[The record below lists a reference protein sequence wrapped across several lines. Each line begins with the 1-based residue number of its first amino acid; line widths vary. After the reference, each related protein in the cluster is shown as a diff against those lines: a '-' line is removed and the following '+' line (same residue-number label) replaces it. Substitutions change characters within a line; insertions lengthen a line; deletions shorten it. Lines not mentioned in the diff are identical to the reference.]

1 MKARSIETALEKVS
15 RVITDRY
22 GLRLVCE
29 GNSCKTDGRIIY
41 LPSLPEDVPE
51 ELLGA
56 VRGCADHECVHAI
69 YTQTRAGPAFH
80 KKHGPQV
87 FAILNALEDARV
99 ERLMSRK
106 FPGAKLNIE
115 DAFRFLCEIRHRDPT
130 ADTFRSF
137 VSALY
142 TRASGRPDQ
151 PWISKVGYE
160 LAQDCRAELSELASC
175 RNTKQV
181 ADLTLRIW
189 EKMRELF
196 EAKEQ
201 EAEVPD
207 ASGATGQGTHGQAG
221 QVGSGDGQSQEPEGS
236 PQDRANGRVSPA
248 DTGPGGS
255 APMDQLKSLIE
266 NEVRALC
273 PPEASSYRAYTTRYD
288 VVEVPEPDRNF
299 DHHREMEALR
309 PYVSGV
315 RRRLLQTLMGRSET
329 RWLGDKA
336 KGRLDPRALHRLTAG
351 RSVKVF
357 RQHAK
362 TKGGATA
369 CSLLLDLSSSM
380 SGAQIELCKQ
390 LALVFAETL
399 HVIGFATEV
408 IGFSTVDRDLRSEVA
423 QESGADIDDLAK
435 RFARFVPL
443 YHAIYKQFNE
453 HWLTAAARFGGIR
466 TQSLTPLGESLLFA
480 GKRLAH
486 RPEKRKVLFCLTDGK
501 PVVGA
506 WDEQVTL
513 NHACETVRKLSQAGI
528 EPVGIGILEP
538 LVADIFPRHAVIHA
552 LQELPQGFLGQLC
565 SVLTDR
571 R

>member
-1 MKARSIETALEKVS
+1 MKAKSLETALEKVS

-56 VRGCADHECVHAI
+56 VRGCADHECAHAI
-69 YTQTRAGPAFH
+69 YTQTRLGPGFQ
-80 KKHGPQV
+80 KKHGPHA

-115 DAFRFLCEIRHRDPT
+115 DAFRFLSEMRHREPT
-130 ADTFRSF
+130 TDTFRSF

-151 PWISKVGYE
+151 PWISAVGYE
-160 LAQDCRAELSELASC
+160 LAQECRPELSELPSC
-175 RNTKQV
+175 RNTKQA
-181 ADLTLRIW
+181 ADLAVRIW
-189 EKMRELF
+189 GKMRELF
-196 EAKEQ
+196 EAEGKET
-201 EAEVPD
+201 ESPD
-207 ASGATGQGTHGQAG
+207 ASGAAGQGTHGQAG
-221 QVGSGDGQSQEPEGS
+221 QGGSAAGQSQEPEGP
-236 PQDRANGRVSPA
+236 PQEGANDSMPPA
-248 DTGPGGS
+248 DADPGES

-266 NEVRALC
+266 NQVRALC
-273 PPEASSYRAYTTRYD
+273 PPEAGSYRVYTTRYD

-299 DHHREMEALR
+299 DYRREMEALR
-309 PYVSGV
+309 PYVSGLC
-315 RRRLLQTLMGRSET
+315 RRLFQTLAGRHET
-329 RWLGDKA
+329 RWLGDKS
-336 KGRLDPRALHRLTAG
+336 KGRLDPRALHRLAAG
-351 RSVKVF
+351 HSVKVF
-357 RQHAK
+357 RQHIKAE
-362 TKGGATA
+362 GGKTA
-369 CSLLLDLSSSM
+369 CTLLLDLSSSM

-399 HVIGFATEV
+399 HVLGFPTEV

-423 QESGADIDDLAK
+423 QETGADIDELAK
-435 RFARFVPL
+435 RFSRFVPL

-453 HWLTAAARFGGIR
+453 PWRNAASRFGGIR

-480 GKRLAH
+480 GKRLAR

-506 WDEQVTL
+506 WNEQVTMQ
-513 NHACETVRKLSQAGI
+513 HACDAVRSLSGAGI
-528 EPVGIGILEP
+528 EPVGIGILEQC
-538 LVADIFPRHAVIHA
+538 VGEIFPRHTMIHD
-552 LQELPQGFLGQLC
+552 LKELPRSFLGQLC